1 MTNKKELQQYEKDLR
16 AYGDKLADAEK
27 EIKAKQ
33 IQQATQYASQ
43 SYGQDSKQNL
53 VEWELDFKPE
63 LDDIARSL
71 RCDILKIDERG
82 NQFWVTN
89 PDKGRIFL
97 NELGVNDV
105 LRKIILL
112 VNKNKVL
119 SNYTADEIRDRT
131 RQIGHEIRALI
142 YNNYE
147 AYGIEDSDEYKMN
160 NYPGIVMD
168 VLDIIEGAYRRAM
181 GGETHKGLAEQR
193 LVTQSDSLNTGTPQ
207 VAAQHQQQARWYSP
221 GTWGR

>member
-1 MTNKKELQQYEKDLR
+1 MTTKKELQDYEKELKTYEEKLLD
-16 AYGDKLADAEK
+16 AQKGIESDKR
-27 EIKAKQ
+27 Q
-33 IQQATQYASQ
+33 VSQYASQ
-43 SYGQDSKQNL
+43 TYGQGDKQNL

-71 RCDILKIDERG
+71 RCDILRIDERG
-82 NQFWVTN
+82 NQFWVEN

-97 NELGVNDV
+97 NELGLNDV

-119 SNYTADEIRDRT
+119 SNYTADEIRARVK
-131 RQIGHEIRALI
+131 QIGHEIRVLI

-147 AYGIEDSDEYKMN
+147 AYGIDNEYKMN

-168 VLDIIEGAYRRAM
+168 ILDIIESAYRRAM

-193 LVTQSDSLNTGTPQ
+193 LVTQSDSINTGKQQMVQPQ
-207 VAAQHQQQARWYSP
+207 ASAKWYKP
-221 GTWGR
+221 GTWGA

>member
-1 MTNKKELQQYEKDLR
+1 MASEKELKAYEKELR
-16 AYGDKLADAEK
+16 AYEEKLLDAQKGIEAEK
-27 EIKAKQ
+27 RQ
-33 IQQATQYASQ
+33 VSQYASQ
-43 SYGQDSKQNL
+43 TYGQGDKQNL

-71 RCDILKIDERG
+71 RCDYLKIDERG
-82 NQFWVTN
+82 NQFWTRN
-89 PDKGRIFL
+89 PDQKKIFL

-119 SNYTADEIRDRT
+119 SNYTPEEIKSRVK
-131 RQIGHEIRALI
+131 QIGHEIRALI

-147 AYGIEDSDEYKMN
+147 AYGIDNEYKMN

-181 GGETHKGLAEQR
+181 KGETHKGLSEQR
-193 LVTQSDSLNTGTPQ
+193 LVTQNDSINNGRQ
-207 VAAQHQQQARWYSP
+207 QIMAAQKTPKWYSP
-221 GTWGR
+221 GTWGA

>member
-1 MTNKKELQQYEKDLR
+1 MVKEKELKQYEEELKQYEK
-16 AYGDKLADAEK
+16 KLIEAKTGMDAEK
-27 EIKAKQ
+27 RQ
-33 IQQATQYASQ
+33 ISQYASQ
-43 SYGQDSKQNL
+43 AYGSDGKQNL

-63 LDDIARSL
+63 LDDIGRSL
-71 RCDILKIDERG
+71 RCDVLKIDDRG
-82 NQFWVTN
+82 NQFWIRN
-89 PDKGRIFL
+89 PDESRIFL

-119 SNYTADEIRDRT
+119 SNYTADEIKARVK
-131 RQIGHEIRALI
+131 QIGHEIRALI

-147 AYGIEDSDEYKMN
+147 AYGIRDDDGYKMN

-193 LVTQSDSLNTGTPQ
+193 LVTQNDNIMQAPQQSMSQQKTPK
-207 VAAQHQQQARWYSP
+207 WYSP
-221 GTWGR
+221 GTWGA

>member
-1 MTNKKELQQYEKDLR
+1 MANKKELEQYEENLKKYEEQL
-16 AYGDKLADAEK
+16 LDAQKRLESEK
-27 EIKAKQ
+27 MEM
-33 IQQATQYASQ
+33 TQYSSQ
-43 SYGQDSKQNL
+43 LYPNGAKQNL

-71 RCDILKIDERG
+71 RCDILVMDEKG
-82 NQFWVTN
+82 NQYWTRNPN
-89 PDKGRIFL
+89 PDRIFL

-119 SNYTADEIRDRT
+119 SNYTIEEIRLRV

-147 AYGIEDSDEYKMN
+147 AYGIDNEYKMN

-168 VLDIIEGAYRRAM
+168 ILDIIEGAYRRALA
-181 GGETHKGLAEQR
+181 GETHKGLAEQR
-193 LVTQSDSLNTGTPQ
+193 LVTQSDSLNSQPMQ
-207 VAAQHQQQARWYSP
+207 FIRQNKVAKWYNP
-221 GTWGR
+221 TTWTA

>member
-1 MTNKKELQQYEKDLR
+1 MANAKELQQYEKELV
-16 AYGDKLADAEK
+16 AYEEKLKQAQEGIEDDKRKVD
-27 EIKAKQ
+27 
-33 IQQATQYASQ
+33 QYASQ
-43 SYGQDSKQNL
+43 TYGSGDKQNL

-71 RCDILKIDERG
+71 RCDILKIDEKG
-82 NQFWVTN
+82 NQYWARN
-89 PDKGRIFL
+89 PNEERIFL

-119 SNYTADEIRDRT
+119 SNYTIDEIRIRVQ
-131 RQIGHEIRALI
+131 QIGHALRALI

-147 AYGIEDSDEYKMN
+147 AYDIDNAYKMN
-160 NYPGIVMD
+160 NYDGAVMD
-168 VLDIIEGAYRRAM
+168 ILDIIEGAYRRAM

-193 LVTQSDSLNTGTPQ
+193 LVTQNDSINKGQPAMASQPQ
-207 VAAQHQQQARWYSP
+207 KTSKWYSP
-221 GTWGR
+221 GSWGA

>member
-1 MTNKKELQQYEKDLR
+1 MKSKQELQQYEQDLKQYEEKLVEAQKGVEKD
-16 AYGDKLADAEK
+16 
-27 EIKAKQ
+27 KAQ
-33 IQQATQYASQ
+33 INQYASQ
-43 SYGQDSKQNL
+43 TYGQGDRQNL
-53 VEWELDFKPE
+53 VEWELDFTPE
-63 LDDIARSL
+63 LDNIARSL
-71 RCDILKIDERG
+71 RCDVLKMDGKG
-82 NQFWVTN
+82 NQFWTMN
-89 PDKGRIFL
+89 PNPERIFL

-119 SNYTADEIRDRT
+119 SNYTADEIKQRV

-147 AYGIEDSDEYKMN
+147 EYGIDNEYKMN

-168 VLDIIEGAYRRAM
+168 TLDIIEGAYRRAM

-193 LVTQSDSLNTGTPQ
+193 LVSQTDVINTGKQQ
-207 VAAQHQQQARWYSP
+207 VMQQPTSKWYSP
-221 GTWGR
+221 GTWGA

>member
-1 MTNKKELQQYEKDLR
+1 MVTKKELQQYEKELR
-16 AYGDKLADAEK
+16 SYNEKLVEAEK
-27 EIKAKQ
+27 DIKVKQ
-33 IQQATQYASQ
+33 TQVSQYVSQ
-43 SYGQDSKQNL
+43 SYGQGDKQNL

-63 LDDIARSL
+63 LDDIAKSL

-82 NQFWVTN
+82 NQFWVRN
-89 PDKGRIFL
+89 PHEERIFL

-119 SNYTADEIRDRT
+119 SNYTADEIKIRT

-147 AYGIEDSDEYKMN
+147 AYGIKDSDEYKMN

-193 LVTQSDSLNTGTPQ
+193 LVTQSDSLNSGKQQMMAPPQ
-207 VAAQHQQQARWYSP
+207 KTAKWYSP
-221 GTWGR
+221 GTWGA